1 MKRLTFRW
9 TATLVL
15 VMGLAACDSEMIV
28 GPDQPTPEARFS
40 ISSDPVRGRTPE
52 EGIASITDLV
62 GRFVAAG
69 SLSKS
74 IGSSLTVE
82 LDGAASALERGNIKD
97 TINRMNYFVDR
108 LCGIGTTPRCGIG
121 TAPIGPG
128 VSAEVE
134 LLITSGQTVIDQLS

>member
-1 MKRLTFRW
+1 M
-9 TATLVL
+9 
-15 VMGLAACDSEMIV
+15 
-28 GPDQPTPEARFS
+28 S

-82 LDGAASALERGNIKD
+82 LDGAASALARGNIKD

-108 LCGIGTTPRCGIG
+108 LCGIG